1 MKRIVTFE
9 EFFSTVGLGL
19 WQAFCYVCKAFDPR
33 HKTKFWRVI
42 WAVWTTM
49 VVGFVVFA
57 CLVLW
62 DDKCSSREY
71 DSDKAW
77 LSDDVYV
84 QWVYRG
90 DNYVYNTK
98 TKKKTLKGLN
108 YCCSPMGSDTLA
120 VFFKDG
126 KRGYFSVN
134 TGEVLLP
141 AVYERA
147 WVFSE
152 GVAMV
157 VKGDSLRIIDGE
169 GNMRGCFWYSRQVQ
183 RDEGIDYVF
192 HDGVCKVNTQDGYYG
207 LIDKSGAWVVPAE
220 YEDIYREEYGADIV
234 YKVTKEDTENGGYL
248 YGAVDDAGNEL
259 IPCIYKTLKI
269 DTEEGIFVTDAQ
281 HYQWKSDLYGNLGDE
296 PLCYNVSH
304 LEYTVKQATHQ
315 ADDEYDYEE
324 TVDVTRFA
332 PLYSYTSSE
341 EGYMGLMDAN
351 GHRITPPV
359 YRSIKAINDNLY
371 CCGYDDQ
378 FDNAVLLN
386 AKGAVVEY

>member
-1 MKRIVTFE
+1 MKRIVTFK
-9 EFFSTVGLGL
+9 EFFSTLGLGL
-19 WQAFCYVCKAFDPR
+19 WQACCYVCKAFDPR

-42 WAVWTTM
+42 WAIWTAI
-49 VVGFVVFA
+49 VVGFIA
-57 CLVLW
+57 LVCYALW
-62 DDKCSSREY
+62 DDKCRSYEY
-71 DSDKAW
+71 YSDRTW

-84 QWVYRG
+84 QHVYRG
-90 DNYVYNTK
+90 EDYVYNTK
-98 TKKKTLKGLN
+98 TEKKTLKGLT
-108 YCCSPMGSDTLA
+108 YCCSPEDGDTLA

-126 KRGYFSVN
+126 KRGYLSIN
-134 TGEVLLP
+134 TGQVVLP
-141 AVYERA
+141 AAYDHA

-157 VKGDSLRIIDGE
+157 VKDDSLRIIDGK
-169 GNMRGCFWYSRQVQ
+169 GDVKGSFWFSRQAQ
-183 RDEGIDYVF
+183 RYDDISYVF
-192 HDGVCKVNTQDGYYG
+192 HDGLCKVNTAERKFG
-207 LIDKSGAWVVPAE
+207 LVDKSGSWVVTAE
-220 YEDIYREEYGADIV
+220 YEDIYRTEYGADIV

-248 YGAVDDAGNEL
+248 YGAVDNAGKEL
-259 IPCIYKTLKI
+259 IPCVYKTLKI

-281 HYQWKSDLYGNLGDE
+281 HYQWKSDLHGNLSDE
-296 PLCYNVSH
+296 PLCYNVTH
-304 LEYTVKQATHQ
+304 LEYTVKQTNRPSN
-315 ADDEYDYEE
+315 DEYDYEE

-332 PLYSYTSSE
+332 PLYSYTSSH

-386 AKGAVVEY
+386 AKGVVVK